1 MIWALAGLG
10 ASGPYSTYN
19 AEYTPAQKDAPV
31 VIVEEK
37 AGFPWALAGLVAIG
51 LGVAYAGY
59 RKDEFEPNKKGHIR
73 RKVAPWAK
81 GRFHVIFAR
90 LNQRLSDEEKKKAE
104 RALRSVGATKVKSSF
119 VNRRGSKGWV
129 VGGYVA
135 GRKIQSLRSK
145 LPKRIIRAMRV
156 QDA

>member
-10 ASGPYSTYN
+10 AGGPYSTYN
-19 AEYTPAQKDAPV
+19 AEYTPSQKDAPV
-31 VIVEEK
+31 VIVEEQ

-51 LGVAYAGY
+51 LGVAYASY
-59 RKDEFEPNKKGHIR
+59 KKDEFEPNKKGHIR

-90 LNQRLSDEEKKKAE
+90 LTHMLSEGEKRKAE

-119 VNRRGSKGWV
+119 VNRRGRKGWV

-135 GRKIQSLRSK
+135 RKKIRHLSSK
-145 LPKRIIRAMRV
+145 LPKRIVRSMRV
-156 QDA
+156 QDV